1 MYYVKLS
8 ESKGMDSRLLTAGMT
23 RRMDNYNFLWYTL
36 RVMIENN
43 IKKIRKNKG
52 LTRKAISRKSG
63 VIYRTLE
70 NIEKGKTKNPGI
82 VTMKKIAET
91 LEVPIDVLLKEKGE
105 AVNISIPSEI
115 IEILSKKK
123 TVYLLN
129 LLKEANVKDLRKV
142 LDFLISLSPGKTD
155 KDKKAKTK
163 YYR

>member
-1 MYYVKLS
+1 MSNYQ
-8 ESKGMDSRLLTAGMT
+8 ESKGMDSRLLIAVI
-23 RRMDNYNFLWYTL
+23 RRGVDNYNFLWYTL

-91 LEVPIDVLLKEKGE
+91 LEVPIDILLKGKGE

-129 LLKEANVKDLRKV
+129 LLKEANIKDLRKV
-142 LDFLISLSPGKTD
+142 LDFLISLSPEKEEEG
-155 KDKKAKTK
+155 KKAKTK